1 MEIKENKLSTERHT
15 TFYLSCGPEDGP
27 LAILIH
33 GWPDLSLG
41 WHHQLRHLGSLGFHA
56 IAPDMRGYGKSTI
69 HKNKSDYCQKEIVE
83 DMLELFNSLN
93 AVSYTHLTLPTSR

>member
-27 LAILIH
+27 LVILIH

-41 WHHQLRHLGSLGFHA
+41 WHHQLRHLGLSL
-56 IAPDMRGYGKSTI
+56 I
-69 HKNKSDYCQKEIVE
+69 HI
-83 DMLELFNSLN
+83 
-93 AVSYTHLTLPTSR
+93 

>member
-41 WHHQLRHLGSLGFHA
+41 WHHQLRHLGSL
-56 IAPDMRGYGKSTI
+56 
-69 HKNKSDYCQKEIVE
+69 
-83 DMLELFNSLN
+83 
-93 AVSYTHLTLPTSR
+93 